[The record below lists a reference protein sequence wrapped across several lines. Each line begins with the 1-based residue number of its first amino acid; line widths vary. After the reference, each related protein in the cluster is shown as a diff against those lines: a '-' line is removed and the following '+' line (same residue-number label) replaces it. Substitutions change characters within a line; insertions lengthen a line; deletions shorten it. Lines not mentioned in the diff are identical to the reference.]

1 MRCMLVQLTIRRYNY
16 ILLIHNMVVNSHL
29 FKQSNEWSTLINPP
43 SEPASLPLPLPLPR
57 KVWKGMWVCW
67 EDVGW
72 FGSNV
77 VPSQTHCWL
86 MHAP

>member
-43 SEPASLPLPLPLPR
+43 SELSASASASASQ
-57 KVWKGMWVCW
+57 GMEGYVGMLGGRWMVCAR
-67 EDVGW
+67 
-72 FGSNV
+72 
-77 VPSQTHCWL
+77 
-86 MHAP
+86 M